1 MLPVHEEKKI
11 RVGVRVG
18 IGIGISG
25 GVVII
30 GL

>member
-1 MLPVHEEKKI
+1 VLPVHEEKKI